1 MKNRIAHLLDQ
12 ITPPPGPAG
21 DARVPTQQEQD
32 EPPAYPLPRGVNML
46 LPVELGIN
54 RDLLITLLT
63 ASIQGIHRHK
73 RAMGHPAGDR
83 EMAEVEAALQQQMAF
98 RTWARRHPSGYICI
112 ALYPVAEA
120 DLMDDF
126 DEPGGE

>member
-1 MKNRIAHLLDQ
+1 MKNRIAHLLDE
-12 ITPPPGPAG
+12 IIPRPVPPGDAESPPPPE
-21 DARVPTQQEQD
+21 QED
-32 EPPAYPLPRGVNML
+32 SPAYPLPRGVNML

-73 RAMGHPAGDR
+73 RALGQPAGGR

-120 DLMDDF
+120 DLMEDF
-126 DEPGGE
+126 DDPGED

>member
-12 ITPPPGPAG
+12 ITPPPAPSGSAEATMPPEPDQPA
-21 DARVPTQQEQD
+21 
-32 EPPAYPLPRGVNML
+32 AYPLPRGVNML

-73 RAMGHPAGDR
+73 RAMNQPTGSR

-120 DLMDDF
+120 DLMDDV
-126 DEPGGE
+126 DDPGEE